1 VIGIFICYIDIVLD
15 NMTSTTST
23 LSAQVSSF
31 NDQITSLSSQLSTVQ
46 SQLQTAVATLP
57 SEVSSDVESYLKNT
71 VNTVSQLP
79 SDIGT
84 VNTDILNIPS
94 LVSSTIGGTLND
106 IYTSVQDIPTTVS
119 NAFTQL
125 GSFLNTTIVAPIG
138 NLFNSITTTITSSFQ
153 GFATQVHGVLSGVQN
168 YVESGAQTDTKAM
181 LVGLQDVYGHLTNYI
196 SNFFSTSGSFFNTVE
211 NEILSVLAY
220 FFSKS
225 GSFFSS
231 LYNTYIQP
239 VINYVKDNVFKP
251 IYDKL
256 KTVYNYMTT
265 FVSYLNTAYKDVAT
279 GVSFIAKYWYLFVI
293 GAVAVVG
300 GVVYAALFPDIELLK
315 IAKKVGT

>member
-15 NMTSTTST
+15 NMISTTST
-23 LSAQVSSF
+23 VSSQVSSL
-31 NDQITSLSSQLSTVQ
+31 NDQITSLSSKLSTVQ

-57 SEVSSDVESYLKNT
+57 SEISSDVESYLNNT

-84 VNTDILNIPS
+84 VNTDVLKIPS
-94 LVSSTIGGTLND
+94 LVSSAIGGTLND

-138 NLFNSITTTITSSFQ
+138 NLFHSISTTITSSFQ
-153 GFATQVHGVLSGVQN
+153 GFATQAQGVISGVEN
-168 YVESGAQTDTKAM
+168 YFKSGGQTDTKAT
-181 LVGLQDVYGHLTNYI
+181 LGGLQDVYGHLNDYV
-196 SNFFSTSGSFFNTVE
+196 SNVSSASGSLLNTVE
-211 NEILSVLAY
+211 NDILSVLAD

-256 KTVYNYMTT
+256 QTVYNFMTT

-279 GVSFIAKYWYLFVI
+279 GISFIVKYWYLFVI

-300 GVVYAALFPDIELLK
+300 GIVYAALFPDIELLK
-315 IAKKVGT
+315 IAKKVGV

>member
-23 LSAQVSSF
+23 VSSQVSSL
-31 NDQITSLSSQLSTVQ
+31 NDQITSLSSKLSTMQ

-57 SEVSSDVESYLKNT
+57 SEVSSDVESYLNNT
-71 VNTVSQLP
+71 MNTVSQLP

-84 VNTDILNIPS
+84 VNTDILKIPS
-94 LVSSTIGGTLND
+94 LVSSAIGGTLND
-106 IYTSVQDIPTTVS
+106 IYTSVKDIPTTVS

-125 GSFLNTTIVAPIG
+125 NTFLNTTVVAPIG
-138 NLFNSITTTITSSFQ
+138 NLFHSITTTITSSFQ
-153 GFATQVHGVLSGVQN
+153 GFATQTQNVLSGVQN
-168 YVESGAQTDTKAM
+168 YVESGMQTDTKAI
-181 LVGLQDVYGHLTNYI
+181 LGGLQDVYGHLTNYV
-196 SNFFSTSGSFFNTVE
+196 SNFFSASGSFFNTLE
-211 NEILSVLAY
+211 QDILDVLAY

-300 GVVYAALFPDIELLK
+300 GIVYAELFPDIELLK